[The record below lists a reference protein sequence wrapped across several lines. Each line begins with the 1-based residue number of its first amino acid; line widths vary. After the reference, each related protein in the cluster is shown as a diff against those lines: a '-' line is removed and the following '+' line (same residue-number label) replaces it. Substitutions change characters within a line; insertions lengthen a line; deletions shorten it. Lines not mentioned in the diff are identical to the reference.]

1 MKYKF
6 NFTKEDVFYGI
17 SSMIFENSSMLGKKT
32 FDNLNKVNFNYK
44 SNGQTFY
51 VKVIDCIENELITM
65 ETELKGEE
73 KYLIRYELKGNKYT
87 SLNYTTK
94 LVSDSKLIFWNHLLL
109 SKSIFYFSQK
119 KKFKEMCYYIEEK
132 INEKYNNKN

>member
-44 SNGQTFY
+44 SNGQTFN

-65 ETELKGEE
+65 ETELKGKE

-119 KKFKEMCYYIEEK
+119 KKFKEMCYYIEGK